1 MDSCAEKLN
10 IEQEQVQKLHQLN
23 HHKTYLRM
31 IVFLVLYF
39 VSGYS
44 AYMYVMW
51 MSTWWAFLL
60 IFPLYI
66 IAGASLHGISLFT
79 HEGVHG
85 VLSRNRLWNHTL
97 SALCAM
103 PVLQN
108 FAAYRVLHLKHHRHL
123 GLEGDPDHYD
133 NYTNWTW
140 LVFAMHWGRLI
151 LGYPAYITA
160 IPILGFQQGNIKDR
174 FCIFAELMVMSAI
187 IWAICISPLSWTL
200 LLHMWL
206 IPMIIINTMV
216 NIRGMSQHTLLEH
229 ESDTIKGTRTIL
241 TNPVTTFFMCNEN
254 YHLEHHLYPNVPWYN
269 LPAMHREL
277 KDDLTEKGAPY
288 IPSYFAF
295 VYDFIVASIKRSPA
309 GSVVVGKNKV

>member
-1 MDSCAEKLN
+1 MHAETDKPKLEAN
-10 IEQEQVQKLHQLN
+10 EIQKLHELHHRRTYVRVVTFIILYTAAAYGVYQLAIWVN
-23 HHKTYLRM
+23 SPW
-31 IVFLVLYF
+31 I
-39 VSGYS
+39 
-44 AYMYVMW
+44 
-51 MSTWWAFLL
+51 FLL
-60 IFPLYI
+60 GLPLYI
-66 IAGASLHGISLFT
+66 IAAASLHGISLFT

-85 VLSRNRLWNHTL
+85 VLASNLFVNHIA

-108 FAAYRVLHLKHHRHL
+108 FSAYRVLHLKHHRHL
-123 GLEGDPDHYD
+123 GLEGDPDHYK
-133 NYTNWTW
+133 NYTNWSW

-151 LGYPAYITA
+151 LGYPAYIAA
-160 IPILGFQQGNIKDR
+160 IPILGFLQGSLKDR
-174 FCIFAELMVMSAI
+174 LWIIAELTVMAALITTVCLSSI
-187 IWAICISPLSWTL
+187 SWTA
-200 LLHMWL
+200 LLHIWL

-269 LPAMHREL
+269 LPHL
-277 KDDLTEKGAPY
+277 HHQIKDDLREKGAPY

-295 VYDFIVASIKRSPA
+295 VYDFITASIKRSPV
-309 GSVVVGKNKV
+309 GSVILGKKS